1 MIKNLKISSP
11 FIIGFFLSTLNS
23 PNGLDDN
30 AFYMFIIFISV
41 IISILIRLFPMAVS
55 VLSGLTIA
63 ILFKVISLKE
73 ALSGYGNSSTW
84 LVTIAFLL
92 SGIIIDSGLGKRISL
107 LCIHFFG
114 KTVIGIGYA
123 ICIAE
128 LILGPLVPSVTARG
142 GGILA
147 PIVKSISKTLGSY
160 PEKSP
165 EISGRY
171 LHLVGA
177 HANMITGAMFL
188 TGMAANP
195 LVSEAAKDI
204 FNIEFDWLTWV
215 YGSIVPGTIS
225 LVFLPIL
232 IKYLSKPEIKET
244 KQIRNEVKEQLKSI
258 GKWSKNEIIISFVLI
273 SMLILWISKPIH
285 GFGTTT
291 VALFGLVILLLSKTV
306 SWDQMTKNHKAWD
319 SLIWL
324 GGLITLATSLKNT
337 GFIEWFANN
346 IQYLVQDF
354 SPLLIL
360 LIVSLIYFY
369 SMYFFSMLTAHI
381 AAFVGSIFLIFSS
394 STLNPF
400 LIVGIIGY
408 FSNLCGCLTNY
419 SSGPIII
426 YFGNGYV
433 NTPSWFKFG
442 FVISIYHLIIWIGF
456 GSIWWK
462 LIGWL

>member
-1 MIKNLKISSP
+1 MIKNLKIASP

-244 KQIRNEVKEQLKSI
+244 KQIRNEVKDC
-258 GKWSKNEIIISFVLI
+258 
-273 SMLILWISKPIH
+273 
-285 GFGTTT
+285 
-291 VALFGLVILLLSKTV
+291 LLYTSP
-306 SWDQMTKNHKAWD
+306 SPRD
-319 SLIWL
+319 S
-324 GGLITLATSLKNT
+324 
-337 GFIEWFANN
+337 
-346 IQYLVQDF
+346 
-354 SPLLIL
+354 
-360 LIVSLIYFY
+360 
-369 SMYFFSMLTAHI
+369 
-381 AAFVGSIFLIFSS
+381 
-394 STLNPF
+394 
-400 LIVGIIGY
+400 
-408 FSNLCGCLTNY
+408 
-419 SSGPIII
+419 
-426 YFGNGYV
+426 
-433 NTPSWFKFG
+433 
-442 FVISIYHLIIWIGF
+442 
-456 GSIWWK
+456 
-462 LIGWL
+462 

>member
-1 MIKNLKISSP
+1 MNQNLKTFSP
-11 FIIGFFLSTLNS
+11 VLIGFLLSFIDT
-23 PNGLDDN
+23 PKGLSDDGFN
-30 AFYMFIIFISV
+30 MFIIFICV
-41 IISILIRLFPMAVS
+41 IISILIKSIPMAVS
-55 VLSGLTIA
+55 VLSGLSIA

-114 KTVIGIGYA
+114 KTIIGIGYA

-147 PIVKSISKTLGSY
+147 PIVKSLSRTLGSY

-165 EISGRY
+165 EIAGKY

-195 LVSEAAKDI
+195 IISEAGKNI
-204 FNIEFDWLTWV
+204 FNIEFDWLSWA
-215 YGSIVPGTIS
+215 YGSIVPGIIS
-225 LVFLPIL
+225 LFLLPIFF
-232 IKYLSKPEIKET
+232 KYISKPEIKET
-244 KQIRNEVKEQLKSI
+244 KQIRNEVKKQLKSI
-258 GKWSKNEIIISFVLI
+258 GKWSKNEIKISFILI

-285 GFGTTT
+285 GYGTTT
-291 VALFGLVILLLSKTV
+291 VALFGLVILLISKTV
-306 SWDQMTKNHKAWD
+306 SWEQMSKNDKAWD

-337 GFIEWFANN
+337 GFISWFADN
-346 IQYLVQDF
+346 IQYFVQGF

-360 LIVSLIYFY
+360 LTVGIIYFY

-381 AAFVGSIFLIFSS
+381 AAFIGAIFLILS
-394 STLNPF
+394 STNLNPF
-400 LIVGIIGY
+400 LVIGTIGY
-408 FSNLCGCLTNY
+408 LSNLCGCLTNY

-433 NTPSWFKFG
+433 TSPSWFKIG
-442 FVISIYHLIIWIGF
+442 FIISIYHLIIWIGF